1 MLTKEELENIKVGDI
16 VVFEDSEPLGF
27 GKYRTFDVQ
36 GKVMYTRARSGE
48 QGDVFED
55 YVILENWDEV
65 DYKDIKGVIKQ

>member
-16 VVFEDSEPLGF
+16 VVFEDTELLGF
-27 GKYRTFDVQ
+27 GKFRTFDVQ
-36 GKVMYTRARSGE
+36 KKVMETRVRSGLN
-48 QGDVFED
+48 GDIFED